1 MMNQKDYT
9 TALTNRGYVVIKSKI
24 KSKKLYSLKKD
35 LNVKPFINDQFGLN
49 AKSFP
54 IYLEGNRKL
63 YIPKHYG
70 FEHFGE
76 PEFVK
81 IDKGLPID
89 LQFNSTL
96 RDKQLPI
103 VKAFLNTCLDDTFLT
118 KTYGGVIAVPCG
130 AGKCMRRNTPIMM
143 HDGTIKLVQDILVGD
158 KLMGDDSTPRN
169 VLSLARGRETMY
181 KVIPTKGDSYTVN
194 ESHILSLKV
203 SSNKGKYKKG
213 DIVDMSVKD
222 YLNLPPSYHGRAGP
236 LLGYRVPIIF
246 PEKEIKMEPYALGM
260 WLGDGD
266 SAGTTIT
273 TDDQEIVD
281 YFVDYARRLGCYL
294 HQGRDTEHC
303 KGSMKYRI
311 SGEII
316 NEKRNPNQFLNMLKY
331 YNLINNKHI
340 PHVYKCNSRKN
351 QLELLAGIIDSDGSL
366 TNGGYDIIQKNEKL
380 LDDIIFLARS
390 LGFAAYKKEC
400 KKSCTYKGE
409 KREGTYFRT
418 SIYGKGIEEIPV
430 KLPRKKAKARKQIKD
445 VLATRIR
452 LEKQEVDD
460 YYGFELDGN
469 RRYVMGDFTVTH
481 NTVMGLYILTKLARK
496 TLIVVHKEFLMNQW
510 IERIEQFIPNAR
522 IGKIQGST
530 LDIENKD
537 IVVGML
543 QSLSMKEYEPNTFN
557 SFGFTIVDEC
567 HHIGAEVFSRAL
579 PKINSYYSLGLSATP
594 TRPDG
599 LSKVFNYFLG
609 PIVYR
614 VSAEDNKKIQINVIK
629 FLDRTSDYNK
639 EELNMMGKICMPK
652 MINNIV
658 ENQNRNLL
666 ILFITKRLVN
676 IGKQTIILSD
686 RRDHLKFLY
695 NEIEKFTTV
704 GYYVGGMKQNKLK
717 ESESCNVILG
727 TYPMSSEGLDI
738 PSLDAAIFATPKSSI
753 EQSLGRITRKVH
765 DDYAIAYDIV
775 DDFSLFPNQLKK
787 RTTVYN
793 KLKCKIYEGNM
804 VLNNPLNESKFEY
817 FMDQE
822 LKLKEKKKKGSK
834 PECLII
840 DD

>member
-1 MMNQKDYT
+1 MNKKDYT

-24 KSKKLYSLKKD
+24 KSKKLHSLKKD

-96 RDKQLPI
+96 RDKQQPI

-366 TNGGYDIIQKNEKL
+366 TYGGYDIIQKNEKL

-400 KKSCTYKGE
+400 KKSCMYKGE

-418 SIYGKGIEEIPV
+418 SIYGKGI
-430 KLPRKKAKARKQIKD
+430 
-445 VLATRIR
+445 
-452 LEKQEVDD
+452 
-460 YYGFELDGN
+460 
-469 RRYVMGDFTVTH
+469 
-481 NTVMGLYILTKLARK
+481 
-496 TLIVVHKEFLMNQW
+496 
-510 IERIEQFIPNAR
+510 
-522 IGKIQGST
+522 
-530 LDIENKD
+530 
-537 IVVGML
+537 
-543 QSLSMKEYEPNTFN
+543 
-557 SFGFTIVDEC
+557 
-567 HHIGAEVFSRAL
+567 
-579 PKINSYYSLGLSATP
+579 
-594 TRPDG
+594 
-599 LSKVFNYFLG
+599 
-609 PIVYR
+609 
-614 VSAEDNKKIQINVIK
+614 
-629 FLDRTSDYNK
+629 
-639 EELNMMGKICMPK
+639 
-652 MINNIV
+652 
-658 ENQNRNLL
+658 
-666 ILFITKRLVN
+666 
-676 IGKQTIILSD
+676 
-686 RRDHLKFLY
+686 
-695 NEIEKFTTV
+695 
-704 GYYVGGMKQNKLK
+704 
-717 ESESCNVILG
+717 
-727 TYPMSSEGLDI
+727 
-738 PSLDAAIFATPKSSI
+738 
-753 EQSLGRITRKVH
+753 
-765 DDYAIAYDIV
+765 
-775 DDFSLFPNQLKK
+775 
-787 RTTVYN
+787 
-793 KLKCKIYEGNM
+793 
-804 VLNNPLNESKFEY
+804 
-817 FMDQE
+817 
-822 LKLKEKKKKGSK
+822 
-834 PECLII
+834 
-840 DD
+840 